1 MPKCP
6 RNTLRRMFRSQQPT
20 TRLSSKADLL
30 VARLNGEQ
38 ETDDLPSQIYLN
50 YVKFIEAVAKEAS
63 AAAQLD
69 STPIEDYH
77 VQDVVPV
84 SFLCMLF
91 IE

>member
-1 MPKCP
+1 
-6 RNTLRRMFRSQQPT
+6 MFRSQQPT

-30 VARLNGEQ
+30 
-38 ETDDLPSQIYLN
+38 IYLN

-77 VQDVVPV
+77 VQDVVPE
-84 SFLCMLF
+84 MLKKF
-91 IE
+91 GS